1 MHYKIVSLTF
11 PPRAFV
17 LKEKLTLILIFI
29 LLCGASKGLM
39 KAFMAI
45 ANLETYSESSQTYK
59 MKFSK

>member
-17 LKEKLTLILIFI
+17 LKKFTLILIFI

-45 ANLETYSESSQTYK
+45 ANLETYSESSQTSK